1 MPPLPEIAAAPV
13 IESDPVAKLKQL
25 KEMMDAGLVSQ
36 EEYDK
41 TKAAVLAR
49 M

>member
-1 MPPLPEIAAAPV
+1 LQAPKAPSTQ
-13 IESDPVAKLKQL
+13 EDPVAKLKQL
-25 KEMMDAGLVSQ
+25 KEMLDAGLVSQ

-41 TKAAVLAR
+41 TKAVVLAR